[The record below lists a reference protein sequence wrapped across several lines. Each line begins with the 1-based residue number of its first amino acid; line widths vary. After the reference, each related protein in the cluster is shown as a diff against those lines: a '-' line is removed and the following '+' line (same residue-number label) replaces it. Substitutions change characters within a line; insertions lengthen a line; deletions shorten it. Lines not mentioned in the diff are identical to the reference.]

1 MTRTAQ
7 APRGERGGH
16 RAGGAQAAHRSRTGR
31 LGEEIV
37 ARYLA
42 DQGWQLL
49 DRNWRPGPGS
59 GLRGE
64 LDLVALDP
72 GSQDSATPVLVAL
85 EVKTRRC
92 LGTGD
97 PAEAVTAAK
106 LARLRHLAGR
116 WAEEHRPPGTAPGL
130 RVDVVSVLLRVSAP
144 ARLHHHRGVTL

>member
-72 GSQDSATPVLVAL
+72 GPQDSATPVLVAL

-106 LARLRHLAGR
+106 LARLRALTGA
-116 WAEEHRPPGTAPGL
+116 WAASHEVAHCGL
-130 RVDVVSVLLRVSAP
+130 RIDVVSIVLRPGLPAVLR
-144 ARLHHHRGVTL
+144 HHRGVGL